1 MTRKTMWATAL
12 VLIVGLGL
20 LLVGSALAADYPS
33 RAIRIIYPWPAGSGG
48 DIATRLLANALSK
61 VLGQPVKVMNVAGG
75 RGTIGAA
82 RVAREKPDGYVLG
95 SLPIGPALTQPLF
108 ARGLPYQTSSL
119 EAICMFTYLPLVL
132 VVGPQAPYKNLKQF
146 IAYARKNP
154 GKIVFA
160 HPGIGSV
167 PYLAMRA
174 LEASAKIKMRGVPF
188 KGLRPGVTAVV
199 GGHVSVA
206 PAALAG
212 VVGFAKAGRLR
223 ILALFAAKRLALAP
237 TIPAVEEFGVKTYP
251 MVWTGM
257 FAPKGLKPAVLKKIQ
272 AALAKVINDPKFV
285 AAMTRANQPVLY
297 MNQADFLKKIQ
308 DDIKYFQAFKAKKK
322 GR

>member
-1 MTRKTMWATAL
+1 MTRKTMWVTAL
-12 VLIVGLGL
+12 VLTVGLGL
-20 LLVGSALAADYPS
+20 LVVGPAPAADYPS
-33 RAIRIIYPWPAGSGG
+33 RAIRVIYPWPAGSGG
-48 DIATRLLANALSK
+48 DIATRLLADAVGR

-82 RVAREKPDGYVLG
+82 RVARAKPDGYVLG

-108 ARGLPYQTSSL
+108 AKGLPYKTTSL
-119 EAICMFTYLPLVL
+119 EPICMFTYLPLVL
-132 VVGPQAPYKNLKQF
+132 VAGPQAPYKNLKQF
-146 IAYARKNP
+146 IAYARKHP
-154 GKIVFA
+154 GKIIYA

-174 LEASAKIKMRGVPF
+174 LGDYAKIKMRGVPF
-188 KGLRPGVTAVV
+188 RGLRPGVTAVV

-212 VVGFAKAGRLR
+212 VIGFAKAGRLR

-237 TIPAVEEFGVKTYP
+237 QVPAVEEFGIKTYP
-251 MVWTGM
+251 MVWTGV
-257 FAPKGLKPAVLKKIQ
+257 FAPKGLKPAILKKLQ
-272 AALAKVINDPKFV
+272 SALAKAIHNKKFV
-285 AAMTRANQPVLY
+285 AAMGRAKQPVLY
-297 MNQADFLKKIQ
+297 LNRAAFQKKIQ
-308 DDIKYFQAFKAKKK
+308 ADIKYFQAFKARKK